1 MRDSILKPVT
11 ENDIPYYLKEKFD
24 CEKKE
29 ELLKLHSKLRLK
41 NNANLIIFSKQMII
55 GRNSI
60 GVQQCY
66 FDTEENL
73 PFFFNNYSRFIIN
86 FPKNIKLEF
95 LLKFIQ
101 DQTNIPQE
109 LISLYI
115 YEVSYQNILTRYNYS
130 LQPLDLD
137 LSIEEHTMSRIMN
150 IPLIVFVYVKDQ
162 NFQLFEKN
170 EILNESFKLDE
181 KSEIFTSRKLN
192 SWRFYENSKTRKL
205 KIEKQLKN
213 SRILFIKYLKFDSTN
228 LEIILDD
235 VYNIPYD
242 ANIGYLSKMI
252 DFKEKCKRYVCG
264 LDMIDEASYSI
275 NFLLEK
281 NIVLSDFNKLMT
293 FTELIDPQLTLNKI
307 IEEQENL
314 IVIVNINFSNKNPF
328 TSSNLQS
335 TKEIIENL
343 CLKSLSHVNV
353 NVFNYNTYCY
363 ENKTNKYLFNFF
375 DSEDKIKQSLLKII
389 FKNDESH
396 FTDVLSTKFYLN
408 IHQQLINREIQQK
421 EVNIDYLEIISD
433 KDPLL
438 LKEYPLIK
446 YLTNQDTAIF
456 FNLNIFPKTEE
467 SFFQTD
473 FFLFDE
479 DNNPIEKVCIAMPKR
494 LKSCKEIIDY
504 IFEPL
509 LMKFYKIF
517 VF

>member
-170 EILNESFKLDE
+170 EILNESFKLD
-181 KSEIFTSRKLN
+181 
-192 SWRFYENSKTRKL
+192 
-205 KIEKQLKN
+205 
-213 SRILFIKYLKFDSTN
+213 
-228 LEIILDD
+228 
-235 VYNIPYD
+235 
-242 ANIGYLSKMI
+242 
-252 DFKEKCKRYVCG
+252 
-264 LDMIDEASYSI
+264 
-275 NFLLEK
+275 
-281 NIVLSDFNKLMT
+281 
-293 FTELIDPQLTLNKI
+293 
-307 IEEQENL
+307 
-314 IVIVNINFSNKNPF
+314 
-328 TSSNLQS
+328 
-335 TKEIIENL
+335 
-343 CLKSLSHVNV
+343 
-353 NVFNYNTYCY
+353 
-363 ENKTNKYLFNFF
+363 
-375 DSEDKIKQSLLKII
+375 
-389 FKNDESH
+389 
-396 FTDVLSTKFYLN
+396 
-408 IHQQLINREIQQK
+408 
-421 EVNIDYLEIISD
+421 
-433 KDPLL
+433 
-438 LKEYPLIK
+438 
-446 YLTNQDTAIF
+446 
-456 FNLNIFPKTEE
+456 
-467 SFFQTD
+467 
-473 FFLFDE
+473 
-479 DNNPIEKVCIAMPKR
+479 
-494 LKSCKEIIDY
+494 
-504 IFEPL
+504 
-509 LMKFYKIF
+509 
-517 VF
+517 